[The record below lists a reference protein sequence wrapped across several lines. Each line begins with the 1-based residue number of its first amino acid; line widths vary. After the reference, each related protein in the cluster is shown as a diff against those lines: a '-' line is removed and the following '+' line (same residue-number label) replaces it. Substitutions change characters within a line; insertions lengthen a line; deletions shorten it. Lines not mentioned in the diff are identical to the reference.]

1 MAEWKT
7 DTEEVKEVVR
17 RCRDF
22 KESLQEKRCGGF
34 IKDLDSYALKI
45 IVERRKI
52 EMQLEKAIGELKAA
66 REKRRGF
73 WGFLGELGRDFGN
86 AVGEIIPP
94 VKLCAELCEKGLN
107 LMEDNIEK
115 WEHNVRLLERM
126 LEIYSNQAKASV
138 ELVNQAL
145 EGVKKRLHFYTDKH
159 QEFIRRL
166 KQVSDAIDNE
176 YNFPTPGVLMEYDF
190 ERPTFSYNPKKSV
203 FNERLKDLRE
213 DFSASLYADWKDR
226 INAFSHRDRAKASK
240 EREFEKNLED
250 LMGAS
255 SYDEN
260 PNDELDR
267 MASSKER
274 EFEKSLE
281 DLMPSVLSVP
291 SYNESLTLA
300 KKNCVKNC
308 KKALEG
314 FTEKIKEAP
323 NDSNAVNEA
332 FDNLET
338 ELERATDDER
348 LKGLREN
355 FASLYADLCAD
366 LKDKIHHN
374 ALSNDELDR
383 MIASIEQEFEKSLEG
398 LTPSFRDKTNA
409 LSGDDLERLASS
421 KEQEFEKNLED
432 LMPSV
437 LGVPSYDES
446 FSLAK
451 KHCVKNFK
459 KALQDFAEKIKEAP
473 NDSNAV
479 NEAFDNLETE
489 LERATESLSQKIAP
503 ILERYE
509 NYKRQAL
516 EYREFLEKEKEG
528 FMVDEQNPYPEEVR
542 FNELRL
548 AEFDSVFSAI
558 VPLEDLNKTACTHHA
573 LKALQAALKD
583 NDLGFDATDL
593 EQIAK
598 GFIPR
603 GYLWHF
609 DANVLGNV
617 ALVREELLLGV
628 KHTKG
633 YSLWT
638 EFLQKQN

>member
-22 KESLQEKRCGGF
+22 KGSLQEERCAQF
-34 IKDLDSYALKI
+34 IKNLDSYALKI
-45 IVERRKI
+45 LVERNKI
-52 EMQLEKAIGELKAA
+52 EMQLQKAIGELKKA
-66 REKRRGF
+66 RKERKSF
-73 WGFLGELGRDFGN
+73 WGVLGEIGRSFCN
-86 AVGEIIPP
+86 AVGWVIHP

-126 LEIYSNQAKASV
+126 LEIYSIQTKASV
-138 ELVNQAL
+138 ELV
-145 EGVKKRLHFYTDKH
+145 EGAWKSVKKILWFYTDKH
-159 QEFIRRL
+159 QEFIKRL
-166 KQVSDAIDNE
+166 NYASEAIDNE
-176 YNFPTPGVLMEYDF
+176 YNIAPPEILNEGDF
-190 ERPTFSYNPKKSV
+190 ESPTIVYHPKKSV
-203 FNERLKDLRE
+203 FDERLKDLRE
-213 DFSASLYADWKDR
+213 DFSFSLYADLKNR
-226 INAFSHRDRAKASK
+226 INANSDRTKASK
-240 EREFEKNLED
+240 ERELENLED

-300 KKNCVKNC
+300 KKHCVKNC

-323 NDSNAVNEA
+323 NDSNAINEA
-332 FDNLET
+332 FDNLER
-338 ELERATDDER
+338 ELE
-348 LKGLREN
+348 
-355 FASLYADLCAD
+355 
-366 LKDKIHHN
+366 I
-374 ALSNDELDR
+374 
-383 MIASIEQEFEKSLEG
+383 
-398 LTPSFRDKTNA
+398 
-409 LSGDDLERLASS
+409 
-421 KEQEFEKNLED
+421 
-432 LMPSV
+432 
-437 LGVPSYDES
+437 
-446 FSLAK
+446 
-451 KHCVKNFK
+451 
-459 KALQDFAEKIKEAP
+459 
-473 NDSNAV
+473 
-479 NEAFDNLETE
+479 
-489 LERATESLSQKIAP
+489 ATENLSQKIDP
-503 ILERYE
+503 VLERNE
-509 NYKRQAL
+509 NYAQKAL

-528 FMVDEQNPYPEEVR
+528 FIVDEKNPYLEEVR
-542 FNELRL
+542 FNEWRL

-558 VPLEDLNKTACTHHA
+558 VPLEDLNKTACAHHA

-583 NDLGFDATDL
+583 NDLGFDATEL

-609 DANVLGNV
+609 DANVLGNL
-617 ALVREELLLGV
+617 ALVKEELLLGV

-633 YSLWT
+633 YLLWKQ
-638 EFLQKQN
+638 FLQTQN

>member
-1 MAEWKT
+1 
-7 DTEEVKEVVR
+7 
-17 RCRDF
+17 
-22 KESLQEKRCGGF
+22 
-34 IKDLDSYALKI
+34 
-45 IVERRKI
+45 
-52 EMQLEKAIGELKAA
+52 MQLEKAIGELKKA
-66 REKRRGF
+66 RKERSGF

-86 AVGEIIPP
+86 AVGSVIPP
-94 VKLCAELCEKGLN
+94 VKLCAEACEKGLN

-126 LEIYSNQAKASV
+126 LEIYATQAKASV
-138 ELVNQAL
+138 DLVNQAW

-166 KQVSDAIDNE
+166 NYASDAIDNE

-213 DFSASLYADWKDR
+213 DFSASLYADLKDK
-226 INAFSHRDRAKASK
+226 INAFSKKDRAKASK
-240 EREFEKNLED
+240 EREGD
-250 LMGAS
+250 LTGTS

-274 EFEKSLE
+274 EFENSLE

-300 KKNCVKNC
+300 KNRCVKNC

-332 FDNLET
+332 FD
-338 ELERATDDER
+338 
-348 LKGLREN
+348 
-355 FASLYADLCAD
+355 S
-366 LKDKIHHN
+366 
-374 ALSNDELDR
+374 
-383 MIASIEQEFEKSLEG
+383 
-398 LTPSFRDKTNA
+398 
-409 LSGDDLERLASS
+409 
-421 KEQEFEKNLED
+421 
-432 LMPSV
+432 
-437 LGVPSYDES
+437 
-446 FSLAK
+446 
-451 KHCVKNFK
+451 
-459 KALQDFAEKIKEAP
+459 
-473 NDSNAV
+473 
-479 NEAFDNLETE
+479 LETE
-489 LERATESLSQKIAP
+489 LERATENLSQKVDP
-503 ILERYE
+503 ILERNEDYTQ
-509 NYKRQAL
+509 KAL
-516 EYREFLEKEKEG
+516 EYREFLESRKEG

-558 VPLEDLNKTACTHHA
+558 APLEDWSKTACAHHA
-573 LKALQAALKD
+573 LKALQATLKD

>member
-7 DTEEVKEVVR
+7 DTEEVKKVVEK
-17 RCRDF
+17 CREF
-22 KESLQEKRCGGF
+22 KRSLQEEKCSPF

-45 IVERRKI
+45 IVERRKT
-52 EMQLEKAIGELKAA
+52 EMQLEKAIGELNKAKSNEDDA
-66 REKRRGF
+66 RFVLRGLQGASALSWIWPPARIAATAAIVAAEAVLKFMKEDTEKCKR
-73 WGFLGELGRDFGN
+73 
-86 AVGEIIPP
+86 
-94 VKLCAELCEKGLN
+94 
-107 LMEDNIEK
+107 
-115 WEHNVRLLERM
+115 NVELLEQM
-126 LEIYSNQAKASV
+126 LEIYSTQAKASAD
-138 ELVNQAL
+138 LVNQAW

-166 KQVSDAIDNE
+166 KQASDAIDNE
-176 YNFPTPGVLMEYDF
+176 YNFPTPGVLLEYDF
-190 ERPTFSYNPKKSV
+190 ERPAISYTPKKSV

-213 DFSASLYADWKDR
+213 NFSTSLYADLKDN
-226 INAFSHRDRAKASK
+226 INAFSHRDRATTSKEREGDLTGADKESLTLAKKNCVKNFKKALEGFTEKIKEAPNDLNAVNEAFNDLKTELERTTDDEHLKGLRENFASLCADLCADLKDKIHHNALSNDELERVMASK
-240 EREFEKNLED
+240 ERELEKNLED
-250 LMGAS
+250 WMGAS

-260 PNDELDR
+260 PNDKLDR
-267 MASSKER
+267 MAISKEK
-274 EFEKSLE
+274 ELEKDLE

-332 FDNLET
+332 FD
-338 ELERATDDER
+338 
-348 LKGLREN
+348 
-355 FASLYADLCAD
+355 S
-366 LKDKIHHN
+366 
-374 ALSNDELDR
+374 
-383 MIASIEQEFEKSLEG
+383 
-398 LTPSFRDKTNA
+398 
-409 LSGDDLERLASS
+409 
-421 KEQEFEKNLED
+421 
-432 LMPSV
+432 
-437 LGVPSYDES
+437 
-446 FSLAK
+446 
-451 KHCVKNFK
+451 
-459 KALQDFAEKIKEAP
+459 
-473 NDSNAV
+473 
-479 NEAFDNLETE
+479 LETE
-489 LERATESLSQKIAP
+489 LERATENLSQKIDP
-503 ILERYE
+503 ILERNE
-509 NYKRQAL
+509 NYTQKAL
-516 EYREFLEKEKEG
+516 EYREFLESRKKG
-528 FMVDEQNPYPEEVR
+528 FIVDEQNPYPEEVR
-542 FNELRL
+542 FNEWRL
-548 AEFDSVFSAI
+548 AEFDSVFSTI
-558 VPLEDLNKTACTHHA
+558 VPLEDLNKTACAHHA

-583 NDLGFDATDL
+583 NDLGFDAAEL

>member
-7 DTEEVKEVVR
+7 DTEEVKKVVGK
-17 RCRDF
+17 CRDF

-66 REKRRGF
+66 KKERKGF

-86 AVGEIIPP
+86 AVGSVIPP

-115 WEHNVRLLERM
+115 WEHNVRLLEQM
-126 LEIYSNQAKASV
+126 LEIYSTQAKASAD
-138 ELVNQAL
+138 LVNQAW

-166 KQVSDAIDNE
+166 KQASDAIDNE
-176 YNFPTPGVLMEYDF
+176 YNFPTPGVLKEYDF

-213 DFSASLYADWKDR
+213 DFSASLYADWKDK
-226 INAFSHRDRAKASK
+226 INAFSHKDRVKASK
-240 EREFEKNLED
+240 DREGD
-250 LMGAS
+250 LAGVS

-260 PNDELDR
+260 PNDGLDR
-267 MASSKER
+267 MAISKEQ
-274 EFEKSLE
+274 ELEKSLE

-300 KKNCVKNC
+300 KKHCVKNC
-308 KKALEG
+308 KKVLQD

-323 NDSNAVNEA
+323 NDSNAINEA
-332 FDNLET
+332 FD
-338 ELERATDDER
+338 
-348 LKGLREN
+348 
-355 FASLYADLCAD
+355 S
-366 LKDKIHHN
+366 
-374 ALSNDELDR
+374 
-383 MIASIEQEFEKSLEG
+383 
-398 LTPSFRDKTNA
+398 
-409 LSGDDLERLASS
+409 
-421 KEQEFEKNLED
+421 
-432 LMPSV
+432 
-437 LGVPSYDES
+437 
-446 FSLAK
+446 
-451 KHCVKNFK
+451 
-459 KALQDFAEKIKEAP
+459 
-473 NDSNAV
+473 
-479 NEAFDNLETE
+479 LETE
-489 LERATESLSQKIAP
+489 LERATENLSQKIDP
-503 ILERYE
+503 ILERNEDYTQ
-509 NYKRQAL
+509 KAL
-516 EYREFLEKEKEG
+516 EYREFLESRKEG
-528 FMVDEQNPYPEEVR
+528 FIVDEKNSYPEEVR
-542 FNELRL
+542 FNEWRL

-558 VPLEDLNKTACTHHA
+558 APLEDWSKTACAHHA

>member
-7 DTEEVKEVVR
+7 DTEEVKKVVEK
-17 RCRDF
+17 CREF
-22 KESLQEKRCGGF
+22 KRSLQEEKCSPF

-45 IVERRKI
+45 IVERRKT
-52 EMQLEKAIGELKAA
+52 EVQLEKAIGELKKAKKE
-66 REKRRGF
+66 RSGF
-73 WGFLGELGRDFGN
+73 WGFLGEIGRSFSN
-86 AVGEIIPP
+86 AVGSVIPP

-126 LEIYSNQAKASV
+126 LEIYSTQAKASV
-138 ELVNQAL
+138 DLVNQTW
-145 EGVKKRLHFYTDKH
+145 EGVKKRLHFYADKH

-166 KQVSDAIDNE
+166 KQASDAIDNE

-190 ERPTFSYNPKKSV
+190 ERPAISYTPKKSV

-213 DFSASLYADWKDR
+213 NFSASLYTDLKNK

-240 EREFEKNLED
+240 ERELDLTGTDKESLTLAKKNCVKNFKEALEGFTEKIKEAPNDSNAINEAFNDLKTELERAIDDERLKGLRENFASLCTDLCADLKDKIHHDALSNDELERVMASKERELEKNLED
-250 LMGAS
+250 LVGAS

-260 PNDELDR
+260 PNDDLECL
-267 MASSKER
+267 AISKEK
-274 EFEKSLE
+274 ELEKDLE

-308 KKALEG
+308 KKVLEG

-323 NDSNAVNEA
+323 NDSNA
-332 FDNLET
+332 
-338 ELERATDDER
+338 
-348 LKGLREN
+348 
-355 FASLYADLCAD
+355 
-366 LKDKIHHN
+366 I
-374 ALSNDELDR
+374 
-383 MIASIEQEFEKSLEG
+383 
-398 LTPSFRDKTNA
+398 
-409 LSGDDLERLASS
+409 
-421 KEQEFEKNLED
+421 
-432 LMPSV
+432 
-437 LGVPSYDES
+437 
-446 FSLAK
+446 
-451 KHCVKNFK
+451 
-459 KALQDFAEKIKEAP
+459 
-473 NDSNAV
+473 

-489 LERATESLSQKIAP
+489 LERATENLSQKIDP
-503 ILERYE
+503 VLERNE
-509 NYKRQAL
+509 NYTQKAL
-516 EYREFLEKEKEG
+516 EYREFLESRKEG
-528 FMVDEQNPYPEEVR
+528 FIVDEKNPYPEEVS
-542 FNELRL
+542 FNEWHL

-558 VPLEDLNKTACTHHA
+558 VPLEDWNKTACAHHA

-583 NDLGFDATDL
+583 NDLGFDATEL

>member
-7 DTEEVKEVVR
+7 DTEEVKKVVG

-22 KESLQEKRCGGF
+22 KEFLQEKRCLGF

-52 EMQLEKAIGELKAA
+52 EMQLEKAIGELNAA
-66 REKRRGF
+66 RKKRRGF
-73 WGFLGELGRDFGN
+73 WGSVLDFGRDCLN
-86 AVGEIIPP
+86 VVGSVIPP
-94 VKLCAELCEKGLN
+94 FKLGAEACEKGLN

-138 ELVNQAL
+138 DLVNQAW
-145 EGVKKRLHFYTDKH
+145 EGVKKRLHFYADKH

-166 KQVSDAIDNE
+166 KQASDAIDNE

-213 DFSASLYADWKDR
+213 NFSASLYADLKDK
-226 INAFSHRDRAKASK
+226 INAFSHR
-240 EREFEKNLED
+240 ECV
-250 LMGAS
+250 
-255 SYDEN
+255 
-260 PNDELDR
+260 
-267 MASSKER
+267 MASKER

-300 KKNCVKNC
+300 KNRCVKNC
-308 KKALEG
+308 KKALED
-314 FTEKIKEAP
+314 FAEKIKETP

-332 FDNLET
+332 FD
-338 ELERATDDER
+338 
-348 LKGLREN
+348 
-355 FASLYADLCAD
+355 S
-366 LKDKIHHN
+366 
-374 ALSNDELDR
+374 
-383 MIASIEQEFEKSLEG
+383 
-398 LTPSFRDKTNA
+398 
-409 LSGDDLERLASS
+409 
-421 KEQEFEKNLED
+421 
-432 LMPSV
+432 
-437 LGVPSYDES
+437 
-446 FSLAK
+446 
-451 KHCVKNFK
+451 
-459 KALQDFAEKIKEAP
+459 
-473 NDSNAV
+473 
-479 NEAFDNLETE
+479 LETE
-489 LERATESLSQKIAP
+489 LERATENLSQKIDP
-503 ILERYE
+503 ILERNEDYTQ
-509 NYKRQAL
+509 KAL
-516 EYREFLEKEKEG
+516 EYREFLESRKED
-528 FMVDEQNPYPEEVR
+528 FIVDEKNPYPEEVS
-542 FNELRL
+542 FNEWRL

-558 VPLEDLNKTACTHHA
+558 VPLEDLNKTACAHHA

-617 ALVREELLLGV
+617 VLVREELLLGV
-628 KHTKG
+628 KHMKG

>member
-7 DTEEVKEVVR
+7 DTEEVKKVVG
-17 RCRDF
+17 RCREF
-22 KESLQEKRCGGF
+22 KRSLQEEKCSPF

-45 IVERRKI
+45 IVERRKT
-52 EMQLEKAIGELKAA
+52 EMQLEKAIGELKKAKK
-66 REKRRGF
+66 KRRGF
-73 WGFLGELGRDFGN
+73 WGFLGEIGRSFSN
-86 AVGEIIPP
+86 AVGSVIPP
-94 VKLCAELCEKGLN
+94 VKLGAKACEKGLN

-126 LEIYSNQAKASV
+126 LEIYSTQAKASV
-138 ELVNQAL
+138 DLLDRAW
-145 EGVKKRLHFYTDKH
+145 EGIKKRLHFYTDKH

-166 KQVSDAIDNE
+166 KQASDAIDNE
-176 YNFPTPGVLMEYDF
+176 YNFPTPGVLLEYDF
-190 ERPTFSYNPKKSV
+190 ERPAISYTPKKSV

-213 DFSASLYADWKDR
+213 NFASLYADLCADLKDK
-226 INAFSHRDRAKASK
+226 IHHNALSNDELERVMASK
-240 EREFEKNLED
+240 ERELEKNLED
-250 LMGAS
+250 WMGAS

-267 MASSKER
+267 MASSKEQ

-281 DLMPSVLSVP
+281 DLMPSVLGVP

-332 FDNLET
+332 FDSLER
-338 ELERATDDER
+338 ELE
-348 LKGLREN
+348 
-355 FASLYADLCAD
+355 
-366 LKDKIHHN
+366 I
-374 ALSNDELDR
+374 
-383 MIASIEQEFEKSLEG
+383 
-398 LTPSFRDKTNA
+398 
-409 LSGDDLERLASS
+409 
-421 KEQEFEKNLED
+421 
-432 LMPSV
+432 
-437 LGVPSYDES
+437 
-446 FSLAK
+446 
-451 KHCVKNFK
+451 
-459 KALQDFAEKIKEAP
+459 
-473 NDSNAV
+473 
-479 NEAFDNLETE
+479 
-489 LERATESLSQKIAP
+489 ATENLSQKIDP
-503 ILERYE
+503 VLERNE
-509 NYKRQAL
+509 NYAQKAL
-516 EYREFLEKEKEG
+516 EYREFLESRKES
-528 FMVDEQNPYPEEVR
+528 FIVDEQNRYPEEVSS
-542 FNELRL
+542 NEWRL

-558 VPLEDLNKTACTHHA
+558 VPLEDLNKTACAHHA
-573 LKALQAALKD
+573 LKALQATLKD
-583 NDLGFDATDL
+583 NDLGFDAAEL

>member
-7 DTEEVKEVVR
+7 DTEEVKEVVGK
-17 RCRDF
+17 CRDF
-22 KESLQEKRCGGF
+22 KRSLQEERCAQF
-34 IKDLDSYALKI
+34 IKDLDSYARGIL
-45 IVERRKI
+45 VERRKI
-52 EMQLEKAIGELKAA
+52 EMRLEKAIGKLKKAIK
-66 REKRRGF
+66 KRRGF

-86 AVGEIIPP
+86 AVGSVIPP

-126 LEIYSNQAKASV
+126 LEIYSNQAKASA
-138 ELVNQAL
+138 ELV
-145 EGVKKRLHFYTDKH
+145 EGAWESVKKMLHFYTDRH
-159 QEFIRRL
+159 QEFIKRL
-166 KQVSDAIDNE
+166 NQASDAIDNE
-176 YNFPTPGVLMEYDF
+176 YNIAPPEILKERDF
-190 ERPTFSYNPKKSV
+190 ESPKIVYSPKKSV
-203 FNERLKDLRE
+203 FDERLKDLRE
-213 DFSASLYADWKDR
+213 NLASLYADLCADLKDK
-226 INAFSHRDRAKASK
+226 IHHNALS
-240 EREFEKNLED
+240 
-250 LMGAS
+250 
-255 SYDEN
+255 
-260 PNDELDR
+260 NDELDR

-314 FTEKIKEAP
+314 FTEKIKESP
-323 NDSNAVNEA
+323 NDSNA
-332 FDNLET
+332 
-338 ELERATDDER
+338 
-348 LKGLREN
+348 
-355 FASLYADLCAD
+355 
-366 LKDKIHHN
+366 I
-374 ALSNDELDR
+374 
-383 MIASIEQEFEKSLEG
+383 
-398 LTPSFRDKTNA
+398 
-409 LSGDDLERLASS
+409 
-421 KEQEFEKNLED
+421 
-432 LMPSV
+432 
-437 LGVPSYDES
+437 
-446 FSLAK
+446 
-451 KHCVKNFK
+451 
-459 KALQDFAEKIKEAP
+459 
-473 NDSNAV
+473 

-489 LERATESLSQKIAP
+489 LERATENLSQKIDP
-503 ILERYE
+503 VLERNE
-509 NYKRQAL
+509 NYAQKAL
-516 EYREFLEKEKEG
+516 EYREFLESRKEG
-528 FMVDEQNPYPEEVR
+528 FIVDEKNPYPEEVR
-542 FNELRL
+542 FNEWRL

-558 VPLEDLNKTACTHHA
+558 APLEDLNKTACAHHA